1 MEALQKLKG
10 PAISLIVVGSLN
22 GILGIL
28 SLLSGLARL
37 AGMGGNRS
45 LPRDEAERMGY
56 MMGTVGGY
64 ILALISLLLAPVVIY
79 GAIQMLK
86 GKKPGLAKAAAIVA
100 MIPISSCCFLLG
112 IPAGIWALVVMA
124 KPEVKAL
131 FQNGGQ
137 PVAQYQQESPRGW

>member
-10 PAISLIVVGSLN
+10 PAITLIVVGSLN
-22 GILGIL
+22 GIAGFLV
-28 SLLSGLARL
+28 LLSGLARL
-37 AGMGGNRS
+37 GGLGGNRS
-45 LPRDEAERMGY
+45 LPREQAERMGY
-56 MMGTVGGY
+56 MLGTVGGY
-64 ILALISLLLAPVVIY
+64 VLALLSLLLAPVVVY

-86 GKKPGLAKAAAIVA
+86 GKKPGLAKAAAIIA

-137 PVAQYQQESPRGW
+137 PVGQYPPQPPRG